1 MNNITPDELSL
12 IIQKISEYGQE
23 LERDIKT
30 AIEDNYPNY
39 KEYRNDR
46 DEYDSVCY
54 LLDKLRGE

>member
-39 KEYRNDR
+39 EEYRNDR